1 MDVLIP
7 NQYFYIWSGSSF
19 PYLNLLAVKSLL
31 LADASATVV
40 VFIVGPEPQNDNF
53 ENLRSLERVSVVAI
67 EPDAVFSQLPA
78 EVKSAGTIFHKIPES
93 SASARSN
100 ILRYALLYL
109 HGGVYLDFDT
119 VVTKS
124 LSDLAVHQC
133 FIGEENVWVGDED
146 RVAGKWWV
154 CVYPRNLFWL
164 TSWLLRRADSAW
176 FSGKLQIAR
185 TLKKTDALWSK
196 KQPNNAVMGA
206 IPESPFIR
214 ELLLACLDTDFTVRY
229 ATGPTLVS
237 QLAENFPHL
246 VSVLPVNYFY
256 SVAPGESFRFFADQ
270 TLVLTPEAYL
280 IHYAASNHK
289 KLIPAIDA
297 TCSWKR
303 GEHTV
308 MAELIAKVESQY
320 DKSQLGEASTTHS
333 NQPLVSCL
341 MVTANRGDI
350 ARVAIECFQAQTWLN
365 KELVIIDDGAEDYSD
380 LIASFDCASLVRYIR
395 LEPAAPR
402 LSLGELRNISI
413 EEAHGEWCVQWD
425 DDEWYH
431 PERLAIQLNAAVQAD
446 VGASALKWTLMHVKD
461 DSQQSLTFR
470 GDSGI
475 ATPGTLMF
483 RKSDLRY
490 PHLARNED
498 GIFLRDVKD
507 SNGLVVLDENHS
519 HLFIR
524 VFHGLNTWEKDHFLA
539 RLHRRVVDWP
549 SWVWSRWIVS
559 DVTRHRAFKLNSLEK
574 DSLSQMTRSH
584 HRDNGL
590 VAI

>member
-1 MDVLIP
+1 MDALIP

-40 VFIVGPEPQNDNF
+40 VYLVGPAPQNDIF
-53 ENLRSLERVSVVAI
+53 ENLRGVDRVSIVSI
-67 EPDAVFSQLPA
+67 NPEDIFSQLPYDI
-78 EVKSAGTIFHKIPES
+78 KSVGTIFHKIPES

-124 LSDLAVHQC
+124 LSDLAGHQC

-185 TLKKTDALWSK
+185 ALKKTDSIWSK

-206 IPESPFIR
+206 IAGSPFIR

-237 QLAENFPHL
+237 QVAKDFPQL
-246 VSVLPVNYFY
+246 VSVLPVNHFY
-256 SVAPGESFRFFADQ
+256 SVAPGESFRFFSDQ
-270 TLVLTPEAYL
+270 TMTLPPEAYL

-289 KLIPAIDA
+289 KLIPTIDA
-297 TCSWKR
+297 TCCWTRSA
-303 GEHTV
+303 GTV
-308 MAELIAKVESQY
+308 MAELIETVESRY
-320 DKSQLGEASTTHS
+320 NKSQLGEATTTHG

-365 KELVIIDDGAEDYSD
+365 KELVIIDDGGEDYSD
-380 LIASFDCASLVRYIR
+380 MIAQFDCASLVRYVK
-395 LEPAAPR
+395 LEPASPR

-413 EEAHGEWCVQWD
+413 EEARGEWCVQWD

-431 PERLAIQLNAAVQAD
+431 PERLAIQLSAAVQAD

-461 DSQQSLTFR
+461 DADQSLTFR

-483 RKSDLRY
+483 RKGDVRY

-559 DVTRHRAFKLNSLEK
+559 DVTRHRAFKLNNLEK
-574 DSLSQMTRSH
+574 DSLRQMTRSH
-584 HRDNGL
+584 DRDNEL

>member
-7 NQYFYIWSGSSF
+7 NQYFYIWTGSSF

-31 LADASATVV
+31 LADHSATVV
-40 VFIVGPEPQNDNF
+40 VYMVGPEPQNETF
-53 ENLRSLERVSVVAI
+53 ENLRGLERVSIVGI
-67 EPDAVFSQLPA
+67 EPEDIFSQLPSDIKD
-78 EVKSAGTIFHKIPES
+78 VGTIFYKIPES

-109 HGGVYLDFDT
+109 NGGVYLDFDT
-119 VVTKS
+119 VVTRS
-124 LSDLAVHQC
+124 LSDLAGHQC

-146 RVAGKWWV
+146 RVTGKWWV
-154 CVYPRNLFWL
+154 CLYPRNLFWL

-185 TLKKTDALWSK
+185 ALEKTDAIWSK

-206 IPESPFIR
+206 VAQSPFIR

-229 ATGPTLVS
+229 ATGPTLIS
-237 QLAENFPHL
+237 QIAENFPDL

-256 SVAPGESFRFFADQ
+256 SVAPGESFRIFTDQ
-270 TLVLTPEAYL
+270 TLMLPPEAYL

-289 KLIPAIDA
+289 KLIPTIDA
-297 TCSWKR
+297 TCAWTRST
-303 GEHTV
+303 HTV
-308 MAELIAKVESQY
+308 MAELVAHVESQY
-320 DKSQLGEASTTHS
+320 VEEKSEEPVSS
-333 NQPLVSCL
+333 FEEQPLISCL
-341 MVTANRGDI
+341 MVTANRADI
-350 ARVAIECFQAQTWLN
+350 ARVAIECFKEQTWLN
-365 KELVIIDDGAEDYSD
+365 RELVIIDDGEEDYSD
-380 LIASFDCASLVRYIR
+380 LIASFDCADLVRYIK
-395 LEPAAPR
+395 LQPANPR
-402 LSLGELRNISI
+402 LSLGELRNLSI
-413 EEAHGEWCVQWD
+413 EEARGEWCVQWD

-461 DSQQSLTFR
+461 DSDQSLTFR

-483 RKSDLRY
+483 RKGDERY

-507 SNGLVVLDENHS
+507 NHGLVVLDENYS

-524 VFHGLNTWEKDHFLA
+524 VFHGSNTWEKDHFLA
-539 RLHRRVVDWP
+539 RLHRRAVDWP

-559 DVTRHRAFKLNSLEK
+559 DVTQHRAFKLSSHEK
-574 DSLSQMTRSH
+574 DSLQQMTHSFDRG
-584 HRDNGL
+584 NEL
-590 VAI
+590 VSI

>member
-1 MDVLIP
+1 VDVLIP
-7 NQYFYIWSGSSF
+7 NKYFYIWTGSSF

-31 LADASATVV
+31 LADDSATAV

-109 HGGVYLDFDT
+109 YGGVYLDFDT
-119 VVTKS
+119 VVTRS
-124 LSDLAVHQC
+124 LSDLAALQC

-237 QLAENFPHL
+237 QVAENFPHL

-297 TCSWKR
+297 TCSWTR

-308 MAELIAKVESQY
+308 MAELITKVESQY
-320 DKSQLGEASTTHS
+320 GVERNNDVAASS
-333 NQPLVSCL
+333 VDQPLVSCL

-350 ARVAIECFQAQTWLN
+350 ARVAIECFSKQTWSN
-365 KELVIIDDGAEDYSD
+365 KELVIIDDGDEDYAD
-380 LIASFDCASLVRYIR
+380 MIASLDCAPLVRYIKMV
-395 LEPAAPR
+395 PTSPR
-402 LSLGELRNISI
+402 MSLGELRNISI
-413 EEAHGEWCVQWD
+413 EEARGDWCVQWD

-431 PERLAIQLNAAVQAD
+431 PERLAIQLGAAVQAG

-461 DSQQSLTFR
+461 DSDQSLTFR

-483 RKSDLRY
+483 RKGLVRY

-507 SNGLVVLDENHS
+507 NQGLVVLDEDFS

-524 VFHGLNTWEKDHFLA
+524 VFHGSNTWEKDHFLA

-549 SWVWSRWIVS
+549 SWVWSRWIMS
-559 DVTRHRAFKLNSLEK
+559 DVTQHRAFKLNSREQ
-574 DSLSQMTRSH
+574 DSLERMTDSYG
-584 HRDNGL
+584 NGHEL
-590 VAI
+590 MIA

>member
-19 PYLNLLAVKSLL
+19 PFLNLLAVKSLL
-31 LADASATVV
+31 LADNSATAVV
-40 VFIVGPEPQNDNF
+40 YIVGPEPQNEIF
-53 ENLRSLERVSVVAI
+53 ENLRGLERVSIVAI
-67 EPDAVFSQLPA
+67 EPEDIFSQLPSDLKG
-78 EVKSAGTIFHKIPES
+78 VGTIFHKIPES

-109 HGGVYLDFDT
+109 NGGVYLDFDT
-119 VVTKS
+119 VVTRS

-176 FSGKLQIAR
+176 FSGKLKIAHI
-185 TLKKTDALWSK
+185 LKKTDAVWSK

-206 IPESPFIR
+206 VAESPFIR

-229 ATGPTLVS
+229 ATGPTLVAQVAAHFS
-237 QLAENFPHL
+237 HL

-256 SVAPGESFRFFADQ
+256 SVAPGESFRFFADR
-270 TLVLTPEAYL
+270 TLALPPEAYL

-289 KLIPAIDA
+289 KLIPTIDA
-297 TCSWKR
+297 TCAWTRSA
-303 GEHTV
+303 GTV
-308 MAELIAKVESQY
+308 MAELIAAVESQY
-320 DKSQLGEASTTHS
+320 ERGQQDETAASR
-333 NQPLVSCL
+333 NDQPLVSCL
-341 MVTANRGDI
+341 MVTANRADI
-350 ARVAIECFQAQTWLN
+350 ARVAIECFSEQTWLN
-365 KELVIIDDGAEDYSD
+365 RELVIIDDGEEDYSD
-380 LIASFDCASLVRYIR
+380 MIEGFDCSDLVRYIK
-395 LEPAAPR
+395 LQPGSPR

-413 EEAHGEWCVQWD
+413 EEARGEWCVQWD

-431 PERLAIQLNAAVQAD
+431 PERLAVQLNAAVQAD

-461 DSQQSLTFR
+461 DSDQSLTFR

-483 RKSDLRY
+483 RKGDERY

-524 VFHGLNTWEKDHFLA
+524 VFHGSNTWEKDHFLA
-539 RLHRRVVDWP
+539 RLHRRAVDWP

-559 DVTRHRAFKLNSLEK
+559 DVTQHRAFKLNSREK
-574 DSLSQMTRSH
+574 DSLQQMTYSFDRGSE
-584 HRDNGL
+584 L
-590 VAI
+590 VSL